1 MGPGLTIC
9 PFLNKYTNTC
19 QTDLSWTS
27 TITWNTTV
35 AMFSRRAT
43 VAYDAVNISIL
54 SVESITDPVP
64 TPVDIKDFQLYC
76 DIVFAPVPTTLN
88 ITASEPTYENSC
100 TDFSVGF
107 GLGFLLRLFETDY
120 TLYYDGGL
128 GLLRGLLAVPFQ
140 FSTALQQMG
149 DINKMPQENHV
160 TASLSKNSYRAI
172 VDPWTVWV
180 FAGLASLVTSWGIGC
195 LVWLTLYGPH
205 SPNTSFFPE
214 IDITSKSGVHT
225 IRKSYSDGKLK
236 FEVADE
242 TLEDLGKLTRM
253 HGLGNG
259 MSSSVVEAIRGKR
272 VFCGSPPG
280 SRDGE
285 KVIVLVTEQG
295 QVKLLNQH
303 ESYS

>member
-1 MGPGLTIC
+1 
-9 PFLNKYTNTC
+9 
-19 QTDLSWTS
+19 
-27 TITWNTTV
+27 
-35 AMFSRRAT
+35 MFSRRAT

-54 SVESITDPVP
+54 SIESITPPVP
-64 TPVDIKDFQLYC
+64 TPVDISDFKFYC
-76 DIVFAPVPTTLN
+76 DIVLASVPPTLN
-88 ITASEPTYENSC
+88 ITANESAFENAC

-107 GLGFLLRLFETDY
+107 GLGFILRLYETDY

-128 GLLRGLLAVPFQ
+128 SILRGFLAVPFQ

-149 DINKMPQENHV
+149 NINKIPEENHV

-180 FAGLASLVTSWGIGC
+180 FGALAALVTSWGLGC
-195 LVWLTLYGPH
+195 LVWLSLYGPY

-214 IDITSKSGVHT
+214 IDITSKSGVHAT
-225 IRKSYSDGKLK
+225 RKSYSDSEQQ

-259 MSSSVVEAIRGKR
+259 VSPSVVQAIRGKR
-272 VFCGSPPG
+272 VFCGSSPG
-280 SRDGE
+280 PHDGE
-285 KVIVLVTEQG
+285 KVIVLVTERG